1 MKNRII
7 AIIIITIILTTMTLL
22 TMNISDKEEK
32 VESITSTTT
41 QQTTTEITQE
51 QTTTLAKAK
60 KKKKK
65 ASKKKTKKKTKKK
78 STTKAVHTSS
88 ECKQY
93 AYNELVDRYGWD
105 EENDW
110 SALIKLWNKES
121 GWNALAKNKKSGA
134 CGIPQAYPCSKMKKY
149 GSDYKTNCYTQINF
163 GLAYISGKY
172 GTPQKAWKHS
182 QKKGWY

>member
-7 AIIIITIILTTMTLL
+7 VIIIIIIILTTMTLL

-60 KKKKK
+60 KKKKS
-65 ASKKKTKKKTKKK
+65 SKKKTKKKTKKK
-78 STTKAVHTSS
+78 STTKAKHTSS

-149 GSDYKTNCYTQINF
+149 GKDYKTNCYTQINF